1 MDGSREAARHAVLA
15 NQFIQS
21 LKVSFRPHI
30 ASRHYLSLTTARLGG
45 LAVR

>member
-1 MDGSREAARHAVLA
+1 MTGIERRSDPRLTEQAGLQEG
-15 NQFIQS
+15 N
-21 LKVSFRPHI
+21 I